1 MARSVENV
9 YADAL
14 LSVAKESGKT
24 EEILRDAEMLLKAL
38 RESPEFLERLTDP
51 GRSKEEREEA
61 LRTVFAD
68 VLETETAGFLS
79 VLVEKRREDALPGIL
94 NRFVRLAE
102 ESMGIGRAFVRT
114 AFPVTEDE
122 RVQIERKVRE
132 TAGFQTLHFTYETD
146 ESLIGGIVI
155 RIGDRVVD
163 GSVQNRLNKLTR
175 ELLKTRVE

>member
-24 EEILRDAEMLLKAL
+24 EAILKDAEMLLKAL

-51 GRSKEEREEA
+51 GRSKEEREKA

-102 ESMGIGRAFVRT
+102 ESMGIGRVFVRT
-114 AFPVTEDE
+114 AFPVTEEE

-155 RIGDRVVD
+155 RIGDRVMD
-163 GSVQNRLNKLTR
+163 ASLRTQLDDMQKDLMQVQI
-175 ELLKTRVE
+175 